1 MMKAIRVHS
10 TGGPEVLDLEE
21 LPDPVPGPADLLV
34 KVEAI
39 GLNFIEI
46 YFRQGL
52 YPSPLP
58 FIPGSEVAGVVVGVG
73 AEVKGFRVGDRIV
86 TQNARGAYATMTVV
100 PADKAVKIPEAQA
113 TKVAA
118 AAWLQGLTAHYLT
131 HSTFPLKP
139 GHSCIVHAAAGGVGL
154 LLCQMAKAKGAF
166 VIGTAS
172 TPAKRELAKHAG
184 ADEVIDYT
192 TTDFSVEARR
202 LTGGAGV
209 DVVYDSVGASTFQ
222 RSLQSIK
229 PRGMLVLFGASSGP
243 VPPFD
248 PQLLNRNGSL
258 FLTRP
263 TLAHYVATRAELEQ
277 RGGDLLGWIASG
289 ALDVRI
295 GAEFALADAAKAHVA
310 LASRGTTGKTLIIP

>member
-1 MMKAIRVHS
+1 MKAIRVHA
-10 TGGPEVLDLEE
+10 TGGPEVLTFEE
-21 LPDPVPGPADLLV
+21 LPDPVPGPTELKV

-39 GLNFIEI
+39 GVNFIEI
-46 YFRQGL
+46 YHRQGL

-58 FIPGSEVAGVVVGVG
+58 FIPGTEAAGVVSGVG
-73 AEVKGFRVGDRIV
+73 AEVKGFRVGDRVV
-86 TQNARGAYATMTVV
+86 TVNAKGAYATMTLV
-100 PADKAVKIPEAQA
+100 PADKAVKVPDGVA

-131 HSTFPLKP
+131 HSTFDLKR
-139 GHSCIVHAAAGGVGL
+139 GDKCLIHAAAGGVGL

-172 TPAKRELAKHAG
+172 TSEKRELAKRAG
-184 ADEVIDYT
+184 AAEVIDYT
-192 TTDFSVEARR
+192 TTDFSGEARR

-222 RSLQSIK
+222 RSLQSIR

-248 PQLLNRNGSL
+248 PQLLNRSGSL

-263 TLAHYVATRAELEQ
+263 TLTHYVATRAELEQ
-277 RGGDLLGWIASG
+277 RGADLLGWIAS
-289 ALDVRI
+289 AKLDVRI
-295 GAEFALADAAKAHVA
+295 GAEFKLADAAKAQIA
-310 LASRGTTGKTLIIP
+310 LASRATTGKTLLIP

>member
-1 MMKAIRVHS
+1 MKAIRVHV
-10 TGGPEVLDLEE
+10 TGGPEVLTLEE
-21 LPDPVPGPADLLV
+21 LPDPVPGPAELLV
-34 KVEAI
+34 NVEAI

-58 FIPGSEVAGVVVGVG
+58 FIPGSEAAGVVAGVG
-73 AEVKGFRVGDRIV
+73 AEVKGFRVGDRVV
-86 TQNARGAYATMTVV
+86 TVNARGAYATMTLV
-100 PADKAVKIPEAQA
+100 PADKAVKIPDGVA

-131 HSTFPLKP
+131 HSTFDLKP
-139 GHSCIVHAAAGGVGL
+139 GNSCIVHAAAGGVGL

-172 TPAKRELAKHAG
+172 TPEKRELAKRAG
-184 ADEVIDYT
+184 AAEVIDYT
-192 TTDFSVEARR
+192 TADFSVEARR

-222 RSLQSIK
+222 RSLQSIR

-248 PQLLNRNGSL
+248 PQLLNRSGSL

-263 TLAHYVATRAELEQ
+263 TLTHYVATRAELEQ

-289 ALDVRI
+289 KLDVRI
-295 GAEFALADAAKAHVA
+295 GAEFKLADAAKAHVA
-310 LASRGTTGKTLIIP
+310 LASRGTTGKTLLTP